1 MEQGKGRK
9 PEPRL
14 VPLEDE
20 VGLDGQALLHDPP
33 RVVHMAVEGAVGEVD
48 DLGPVEL
55 PFGLEVEQGL
65 LDRFQRHRPVH
76 GIFHHGI
83 GLQVQGLRP
92 GQDESVVMG
101 LVAVPV
107 HQHDVARPGDR
118 LNHDLVGGGG
128 AVGSEISPLGAEGP
142 GGLILGHLDV
152 PGRFEQ
158 AVQAPG
164 GGR

>member
-1 MEQGKGRK
+1 MEKGTGREA
-9 PEPRL
+9 EPRF

-20 VGLDGQALLHDPP
+20 IGLDGQALLHDPP
-33 RVVHMAVEGAVGEVD
+33 RIVHVAVEGAVGEVD

-65 LDRFQRHRPVH
+65 LDRLQRHGPVH

-83 GLQVQGLRP
+83 GLQVQGLGA
-92 GQDESVVMG
+92 GQDEPVVVG

-107 HQHDVARPGDR
+107 HQHDIPRPGDR
-118 LNHDLVGGGG
+118 LDHDLVGGGG
-128 AVGSEISPLGAEGP
+128 AVGAEISPLGPEGP
-142 GGLILGHLDV
+142 GRLLLGLLDV
-152 PGRFEQ
+152 SGRFEQ
-158 AVQAPG
+158 TVQAPG